1 MADYLLNMQGIH
13 KRFGAVIAL
22 NDVDLNVSAGSVHAL
37 IGENGAGKSTLMK
50 ILSGSLKADAGI
62 MHINGAEY
70 KPDGPKQARQ
80 AGISMIYQELTLA
93 PHLTVEE
100 NITLGVE
107 KQKFGILRRQWR
119 DAAEALSLLGHSQID
134 LKAQVRRLSIGQQQ
148 LIEIARSLLL
158 KSNIIVMDEPTSSLS
173 GDDTANLFRTIRL
186 LKDRGVTIIY
196 ISHFLEEIQEIADDY
211 TVLRD
216 GLSVDRGAI
225 NDASLNQIVTS
236 MVGRPLE
243 EMFPKTPHE
252 ISEVVFSAK
261 HINSPPRVRDVSFDV
276 HAGEILGISGLV
288 GAGRTETLRA
298 IFGLDKSAQG
308 DLALPGRT
316 IQLRGAYNSGKALAG
331 GMSMLSENRKEE
343 GLAVDLPIRDNISL
357 SALQRFA
364 DRLGRLHLGR
374 EMAAVSAQAKSVS
387 IKYRHLLDPATSLS
401 GGNQQKVALAR
412 VLLDGNKI
420 LLLDEPTRGI
430 DVGSKVEIY
439 TLIGNLAA
447 NGFAIILVSSYLPEL
462 FGICDSLAVMHRG
475 GMSPVKSIH
484 AWTEES
490 VMRWATTGKSS
501 S

>member
-107 KQKFGILRRQWR
+107 KQKFGIL
-119 DAAEALSLLGHSQID
+119 
-134 LKAQVRRLSIGQQQ
+134 
-148 LIEIARSLLL
+148 LL

-216 GLSVDRGAI
+216 GQSVDRGAI

-490 VMRWATTGKSS
+490 VMRWATTGKSNS
-501 S
+501 